1 LAKAQAVLAN
11 PEKSLVGTIPPD
23 RTGGSERS
31 FRYASL
37 ASGLELVRKTLG
49 EHEIATVQ
57 TTAIWQGAGIPG
69 PYSRIRRGNGSHR
82 IGRVPSCRD
91 SDAASHGR
99 ALTYAPLR
107 AVTFGGIAGENGLDA
122 PDIAASTARDGLRQ
136 WPWPRPRCPSGKP
149 AQGETKG
156 WPFGR
161 IARSVLASQIAGIG
175 SAADATLWAH
185 CLMCAKNALTTDA
198 RQVDVAF
205 RPSWRASQ
213 ARWKAFLQQ
222 AWVSRRS
229 RLADPRA
236 G

>member
-1 LAKAQAVLAN
+1 M
-11 PEKSLVGTIPPD
+11 
-23 RTGGSERS
+23 
-31 FRYASL
+31 
-37 ASGLELVRKTLG
+37 RKTLG

-99 ALTYAPLR
+99 ALTYAPLC

-149 AQGETKG
+149 AQGVTKTPSPHWG
-156 WPFGR
+156 
-161 IARSVLASQIAGIG
+161 L
-175 SAADATLWAH
+175 
-185 CLMCAKNALTTDA
+185 
-198 RQVDVAF
+198 AF
-205 RPSWRASQ
+205 RPHCEISAGEPNHRDWLGSGCDALGSLPYVRQ
-213 ARWKAFLQQ
+213 KRLDGGRPP
-222 AWVSRRS
+222 SRRGVPTK
-229 RLADPRA
+229 LASFPGPLEGLSSA
-236 G
+236 GLGFAPKPTR